1 MAVLMDFV
9 LAKVKIY
16 SVLFIKVITC
26 MLVYEKEI
34 YIPPLGK
41 VKLFFVEV
49 VIRGWLGQAETY
61 TKIP

>member
-16 SVLFIKVITC
+16 SVLFIIC
-26 MLVYEKEI
+26 MLVYEKQI